1 MTINATKNCIE
12 MLIVE
17 GAIASEIKEM
27 IPAIVLT
34 PVLLSS
40 DHMDRAYQVAEYY
53 SVDSS
58 QKMLFENYL

>member
-1 MTINATKNCIE
+1 

-58 QKMLFENYL
+58 LKMLFENYL